1 MRSLNFAVKVRR
13 LGMAVSSDVGWTG
26 AVTMRVG
33 GSVSAVSSDTISS
46 ESGVFEGITMGSF
59 SYTLKCKLQPV
70 ICLTLI
76 GTEGVVIGRALQKRA
91 SQLPD
96 LPVPMGFGETNG
108 TPV

>member
-33 GSVSAVSSDTISS
+33 GSVSAVSS